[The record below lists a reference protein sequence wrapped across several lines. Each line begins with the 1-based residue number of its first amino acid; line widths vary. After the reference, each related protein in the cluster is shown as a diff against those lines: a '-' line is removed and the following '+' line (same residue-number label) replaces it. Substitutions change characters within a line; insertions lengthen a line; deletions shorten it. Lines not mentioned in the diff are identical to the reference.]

1 MKQLFD
7 YSDVGVGLRHQLP
20 KACVLQ
26 KVVDMSP
33 DKNISVHFVFTR
45 PSNTSEFEARDGYII
60 CSMIKFDTSG
70 SCKILVSHH
79 VPTVARRNAYAC
91 QIEPNAGHCQG
102 AFTIQMTRSEP
113 QDAQLTNDGNHFR
126 VKYGKS
132 GSFQYTPAQIVWND
146 IQPSSCDEDQLVQS
160 PLGKLLSQNFGAV
173 NFSIR

>member
-91 QIEPNAGHCQG
+91 QIEPNAGHG
-102 AFTIQMTRSEP
+102 RNLKM
-113 QDAQLTNDGNHFR
+113 
-126 VKYGKS
+126 
-132 GSFQYTPAQIVWND
+132 
-146 IQPSSCDEDQLVQS
+146 PSSPTMATIFELNMVRVDR
-160 PLGKLLSQNFGAV
+160 F
-173 NFSIR
+173 